1 MRHEYVCGAVL
12 YTVTPSGI
20 RYVLVIEKEGHCG
33 LPKGHIEPGETETQ
47 TALREIR
54 EETGITA
61 RIIDG
66 FCLEVSYQ
74 KRSCLQKHLTCFLAA
89 YDNQYTPS
97 HTSAVQDVLLLPYVE
112 AYAALSYP
120 TSKELLEKA
129 HQFLLNNGI

>member
-66 FCLEVSYQ
+66 FRLEVSYQ
-74 KRSCLQKHLTCFLAA
+74 KGSCLQKHLTCFLAA

-97 HTSAVQDVLLLPYVE
+97 HTAEVRTFCS
-112 AYAALSYP
+112 
-120 TSKELLEKA
+120 
-129 HQFLLNNGI
+129 FLMWKPMRHCPIQRLKNFWKKPINFC